1 MPAKVYLR
9 ILQGGVIASLLIIFF
24 VFGDLLFP
32 YITSKQLSFNIL
44 MEIMLAV
51 WLVFIL
57 RFPQYRPAKNYIT
70 IGLSVYF
77 LAILASIA
85 VSVDRNLSFW
95 GDAERMM
102 GLFHLAHFLIFY
114 FILITSFRTWP
125 QWRFLLASSVA
136 VAVGVSLYGIFWTE
150 TYSTIGNTAFVS
162 GYLIF
167 NLFFAG
173 LLFLRTS
180 RSRRWLYLVA
190 IAIML
195 VEFALARTSGAII
208 GLGLSIIL
216 FLFLLGF
223 LHQDQKRRRLSLV
236 LALLAV
242 LGVLFVFSQS
252 SSAWFQDSFLK
263 GLTFNKPT
271 FQTRLISWRGALADL
286 PKHWLFGTGFGNY
299 AIIFDRQFDA
309 KFYDYTIVET
319 YFDRAH
325 NNLIDI
331 VSTTGL
337 VGLLSYLSIFTAAGY
352 YLIRRFRINGS
363 QSGLDNLEFS
373 LLVALLTAY
382 FIQNLAVFDS
392 YVTYIGLM
400 ITLGYIYWSSDP
412 ASINDDEI
420 VEQIETK
427 RRLVISPNGEML
439 SLVVFLSIALLA
451 VYQFNIRPAQ
461 MFKGVIAGYSDIM
474 EGRLTPGMVAYQKA
488 LIDTP
493 LDRDGR
499 STLINLL
506 TANPTLLQT
515 VSPEQAEVYL
525 QYAIGLAEK
534 NVNFNPFDSISQLQL
549 AQILD
554 TAARYSYTDLARF
567 NYYSG
572 RALEAMEYAIESS
585 PNRPPVYIVKAQMQ
599 LARGEREEAI
609 STLEYAI
616 SLNPRYY
623 EGHCR
628 LAQFYLFLE
637 TADKENSK
645 DYAAKVGLPLDNCI
659 DRGGAKEIHSSAL
672 LAQALAYYAP
682 LGDYDRSLV
691 IAERLAEINAYDGQ
705 AWLSL
710 AKLYQAAG
718 RLEEAQEAANRA
730 AVLDKETV
738 TQWQD
743 YLESRE

>member
-1 MPAKVYLR
+1 MSAKVYLR
-9 ILQGGVIASLLIIFF
+9 ILQGGVIASLLVTFF
-24 VFGDLLFP
+24 VFGDFLFP

-44 MEIMLAV
+44 MEVMLAI
-51 WLVFIL
+51 WLVFIF
-57 RFPQYRPAKNYIT
+57 RYPQYRPAKNYIT

-77 LAILASIA
+77 LAIFASIA

-114 FILITSFRTWP
+114 LILITAFRTWA
-125 QWRFLLASSVA
+125 QWRSLLVSSVA

-173 LLFLRTS
+173 LLFLRTNH
-180 RSRRWLYLVA
+180 SRRWLYLVA

-195 VEFALARTSGAII
+195 VEFSLARTSGAII

-223 LHQDQKRRRLSLV
+223 LHQDKKRRRLSLV

-337 VGLLSYLSIFTAAGY
+337 VGLLSYLSIFGATGY
-352 YLIRRFRINGS
+352 YLVRRFKANGG
-363 QSGLDNLEFS
+363 QSGIGNLEVS
-373 LLVALLTAY
+373 LLAALLTAY

-400 ITLGYIYWSSDP
+400 ITLGYVYWSSSP
-412 ASINDDEI
+412 VNTVDDEM
-420 VEQIETK
+420 VESTDTK
-427 RRLVISPNGEML
+427 RRLVISPNMEMI
-439 SLVVFLSIALLA
+439 SLIVFLSIALLA
-451 VYQFNIRPAQ
+451 AYQFNIKPGR

-474 EGRLTPGMVAYQKA
+474 EGRLTPGITAYQKA
-488 LIDTP
+488 LTNTP

-515 VSPEQAEVYL
+515 VSPEQAEADL
-525 QYAIGLAEK
+525 QYVINLAEE

-623 EGHCR
+623 EGYCR

-645 DYAAKVGLPLDNCI
+645 NYSAKVGSPLDSCI
-659 DRGGAKEIHSSAL
+659 DLGGVKEIHSSAL

-682 LGDYDRSLV
+682 LGDYNRALV
-691 IAERLAEINAYDGQ
+691 IAERLADINAYDGQ
-705 AWLSL
+705 AWLHL

-718 RLEEAQEAANRA
+718 RLEEAQEAAAKA

-738 TQWQD
+738 AQWQD
-743 YLESRE
+743 YLDSRE